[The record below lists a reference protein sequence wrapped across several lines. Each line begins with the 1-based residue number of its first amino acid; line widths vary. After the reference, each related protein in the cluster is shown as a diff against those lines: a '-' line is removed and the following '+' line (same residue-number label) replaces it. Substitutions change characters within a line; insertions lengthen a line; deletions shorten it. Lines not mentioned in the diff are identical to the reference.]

1 MDAPNVEPQLIARTE
16 RRPKLE
22 GPGVFWALIILM
34 LILLALAVV
43 MFGRSEGEI
52 GSNNT
57 LTVTPSPEDR
67 QSRTYTVFYK
77 NGVFSPTNLRIH
89 AGDTVKFK
97 NEGILPIRVISDPHP
112 GHDSL
117 NGFDSIGDMPQ
128 NSYFIFTFAAKGV
141 FGYHNEK
148 NINETGTIMVR

>member
-1 MDAPNVEPQLIARTE
+1 MSDLNTEPQLAVKTE

-22 GPGVFWALIILM
+22 GPGVFWLLIILM

-43 MFGRSEGEI
+43 VFGGSEGEL
-52 GSNNT
+52 GNNT
-57 LTVTPSPEDR
+57 VTATPSPEDR
-67 QSRTYTVFYK
+67 QSRTYAVFYK

-97 NEGILPIRVISDPHP
+97 NEGIVPIRPISDPHP
-112 GHDSL
+112 EHNGL
-117 NGFDSIGDMPQ
+117 AGFDSTGDVPTG
-128 NSYFIFTFAAKGV
+128 SYFIFTFAAKGV

-148 NINETGTIMVR
+148 NINETGTIIVR